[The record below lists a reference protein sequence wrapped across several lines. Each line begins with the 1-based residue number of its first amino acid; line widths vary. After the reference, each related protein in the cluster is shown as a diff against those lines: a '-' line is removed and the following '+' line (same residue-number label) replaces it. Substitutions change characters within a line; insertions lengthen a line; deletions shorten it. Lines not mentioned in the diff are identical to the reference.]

1 MKGREEVRKEGRKM
15 KGGVEGRQEGRKKG
29 GEGRKKGGK
38 EDLEGGLKERRRKDG
53 QMKGYMDEY
62 IALIFSLLPAD
73 VVFATASGS
82 QNEMLQQ
89 SLRCL
94 GGAIAYFCRR
104 PSMETK
110 NSKLCLG

>member
-1 MKGREEVRKEGRKM
+1 M
-15 KGGVEGRQEGRKKG
+15 KGGVQGRHKRRKKG
-29 GEGRKKGGK
+29 GEGRKTGGK

-89 SLRCL
+89 SLQCL
-94 GGAIAYFCRR
+94 GGAIAYVGWR

-110 NSKLCLG
+110 NSKLFLG